1 MEYVYGHAGHWI
13 SSRRHRQQN
22 GEIAL
27 DKVFLHDLRVKTT
40 IGIFDW
46 ERRIRQTIAIDL
58 EMASDVRKAAATDQI
73 DDALDYKKVAKRVIA
88 FVEAAEFQLVETLA
102 EAIAKIVTDEFSVP
116 WVRVTVNKQGAVRG
130 AAGVGIIIERGETG
144 VA

>member
-1 MEYVYGHAGHWI
+1 MKKQHGDVTV
-13 SSRRHRQQN
+13 
-22 GEIAL
+22 

-46 ERRIRQTIAIDL
+46 ERRIRQTISIDL

-73 DDALDYKKVAKRVIA
+73 GDALDYKKVAKRVIS

-102 EAIAKIVTDEFSVP
+102 EAIAKIVTDEFSVS
-116 WVRVTVNKQGAVRG
+116 WVRVAVNKQGAVRG
-130 AAGVGIIIERGETG
+130 AAGVGIIIERGEIAG
-144 VA
+144 G